1 MLSLDNLDDKSDIE
15 IVGLVLENQ
24 SHFLH
29 IVKRYK
35 VQLFAY
41 IRRITNVRA
50 EEAEDIL
57 QDVFLK
63 VYLNLNDFD
72 KSLKFSSWIYRITHN
87 MVIDNFRKLKARPQT
102 SDLDMD
108 DDRIK
113 VLAHEFDIEKEIDKD
128 GMKKVLNKAIEKLD
142 IKFREIIILKFL
154 EEKDYKEISDIIKI
168 PAGTVASRISKA
180 KKLLKK
186 ELSLCHPGLDP
197 GSRIDE

>member
-1 MLSLDNLDDKSDIE
+1 MLSLDNLDNKSDSE
-15 IVGLVLENQ
+15 IVELVLENQ
-24 SHFLH
+24 SYFLH

-35 VQLFAY
+35 IQLFAY
-41 IRRITNVRA
+41 IRRITNVSP

-87 MVIDNFRKLKARPQT
+87 MVIDNFRKLKARPQI

-113 VLAHEFDIEKEIDKD
+113 ALAHEFDIEKEIDRGRLKE
-128 GMKKVLNKAIEKLD
+128 VLNKAIEKLD

-186 ELSLCHPGLDP
+186 ELEN
-197 GSRIDE
+197 IEI